1 MAELNIEEAREIYK
15 KSDELKSLMLAK
27 FSKEELEKNDV
38 SQEEF
43 DKTFLE
49 LLGKC
54 TKMTFLD
61 ELGYPSE
68 FPTNR
73 IELQNADNEWMLDI
87 QFTGG
92 HKHFYMNYYSV
103 WKIFK
108 DKYDMQD
115 EDIQRLMKNQ
125 LANRFGMDDVTAVT
139 PSKQRAYEWVNRFGM
154 DVITPL
160 CVFKRLCQ
168 RMKQRFGITG
178 D

>member
-15 KSDELKSLMLAK
+15 KSDELKEMMLTK
-27 FSKEELEKNDV
+27 YSKEELEKHEV

-54 TKMTFLD
+54 TKMAFLD

-92 HKHFYMNYYSV
+92 HKHFYMNYYIV

-125 LANRFGMDDVTAVT
+125 LANRFGMDDVTASWPFFAT
-139 PSKQRAYEWVNRFGM
+139 LWKLANRFGM
-154 DVITPL
+154 DDVTAYKENDVIS
-160 CVFKRLCQ
+160 C
-168 RMKQRFGITG
+168 
-178 D
+178 